1 MLQQR
6 FDIIL
11 PPTIPNYLLIFAII
25 CFTCVLGY
33 LQMINFGRSM
43 CQISLFM
50 HQPLNLLKHLFKSDI
65 HAPSFNPSPKT
76 PSHSTSISPKISKP
90 ISTTQMDPDQYLNQ
104 APPPVEITDDDL
116 DINQQRNALSLLGIF
131 LGNLPPYPLA
141 INTLK
146 KKEQL
151 EGSISITG
159 LDYGLCQFVFSSES
173 DKEKLLKKS
182 PCSSSRFLVCFAEW
196 EPPTP
201 QAVAMLIHAPYW
213 IHIWDLPREYCTKKI
228 GDKLGGQLGHVLT
241 TFICEDIASHKLFI
255 RVRVVINVARP
266 LLTEVT
272 ASHNKIPFT
281 ASLRYEN
288 IPLLCFICGLLGHD
302 KAHCPRKLYP
312 SPSTS
317 CFGPELR
324 ARRGWRQVDE
334 VTLKPV
340 PVQPPESFWD
350 SFGTRFNHFEVPTED
365 SNQFTSYLNDPV
377 LIYEPFFQQGQDFPV
392 KQELQLS
399 TVEAITFFQN
409 SGNYLLTPLHAL
421 SFSGRILTLK
431 PLSFRFFQGSYFK
444 TNVCLRRHLLNR
456 HKSNSLFYVLCNHS
470 KGSFF
475 RHHLAYPYLPSDISV
490 CSFFPSAD
498 DNSSSGMF
506 QKHRP
511 LRISEPTPATMIPVY
526 PSPDSVL
533 KCPAEVLSDLNEAED
548 FRQNLIEEQK
558 AIEADLA
565 MQKLSP
571 TVITLMKVSK
581 SVADELKIGV
591 DVIRPVIPEATRME
605 SMIQSPRS
613 PTSRKRTRESAQDPK
628 GKKKQHSDEEMVEAA
643 SQKWLHEQK

>member
-1 MLQQR
+1 
-6 FDIIL
+6 
-11 PPTIPNYLLIFAII
+11 
-25 CFTCVLGY
+25 
-33 LQMINFGRSM
+33 MINFGRSK

-50 HQPLNLLKHLFKSDI
+50 QQFSNPLKWLFK
-65 HAPSFNPSPKT
+65 PGFLVFSFNPSPAI
-76 PSHSTSISPKISKP
+76 PPHSTFIPNLP
-90 ISTTQMDPDQYLNQ
+90 NPPPTTSMEPDQYLNQ
-104 APPPVEITDDDL
+104 APLPVEITDDDL

-141 INTLK
+141 ISTLK

-159 LDYGLCQFVFSSES
+159 LDYGLCQFVFSSEN

-201 QAVAMLIHAPYW
+201 QVVAMLIHAPYW

-228 GDKLGGQLGHVLT
+228 GDKLGGQIGHVLT

-281 ASLRYEN
+281 ATLRYEN

-317 CFGPELR
+317 RFGPELR

-350 SFGTRFNHFEVPTED
+350 SFGTRFNHFEVPVDD
-365 SNQFTSYLNDPV
+365 SNQFTNYLNDPV
-377 LIYEPFFQQGQDFPV
+377 LIHEPFFQQGQDFPV

-409 SGNYLLTPLHAL
+409 S
-421 SFSGRILTLK
+421 
-431 PLSFRFFQGSYFK
+431 
-444 TNVCLRRHLLNR
+444 
-456 HKSNSLFYVLCNHS
+456 
-470 KGSFF
+470 
-475 RHHLAYPYLPSDISV
+475 
-490 CSFFPSAD
+490 D
-498 DNSSSGMF
+498 DNSSSGIF

-511 LRISEPTPATMIPVY
+511 LRISEPSPSTMIPVC

-533 KCPAEVLSDLNEAED
+533 KCPAEVLSDLTEDED
-548 FRQNLIEEQK
+548 FRQNIIEEQK

-571 TVITLMKVSK
+571 TVITLMKVSQ
-581 SVADELKIGV
+581 SVADELKTGV
-591 DVIRPVIPEATRME
+591 DVIRLVIQEETRME
-605 SMIQSPRS
+605 SINHPSRS
-613 PTSRKRTRESAQDPK
+613 PTTRKRTRDTTQDPK

>member
-409 SGNYLLTPLHAL
+409 S
-421 SFSGRILTLK
+421 
-431 PLSFRFFQGSYFK
+431 
-444 TNVCLRRHLLNR
+444 
-456 HKSNSLFYVLCNHS
+456 
-470 KGSFF
+470 
-475 RHHLAYPYLPSDISV
+475 
-490 CSFFPSAD
+490 D

>member
-1 MLQQR
+1 
-6 FDIIL
+6 
-11 PPTIPNYLLIFAII
+11 
-25 CFTCVLGY
+25 
-33 LQMINFGRSM
+33 MISFGRCM

-50 HQPLNLLKHLFKSDI
+50 HQPHKLLKQLFKSGI
-65 HAPSFNPSPKT
+65 HAHSINPHSTT
-76 PSHSTSISPKISKP
+76 PSHSTLISPIISNP
-90 ISTTQMDPDQYLNQ
+90 ISLPQMDHDQYLNQ
-104 APPPVEITDDDL
+104 APPPVEIMDDDL
-116 DINQQRNALSLLGIF
+116 DINQQRNVLSLLGIF

-141 INTLK
+141 ISTLK
-146 KKEQL
+146 KKDQL

-159 LDYGLCQFVFSSES
+159 LDYGLCQFVFSPES

-182 PCSSSRFLVCFAEW
+182 PCSSSRFLVCFSEW

-255 RVRVVINVARP
+255 RVRVVINAARP
-266 LLTEVT
+266 LLTKVT
-272 ASHNKIPFT
+272 TSHNKIPFT

-317 CFGPELR
+317 RFGPELR

-334 VTLKPV
+334 VALKPV
-340 PVQPPESFWD
+340 PVQPPESCWD
-350 SFGTRFNHFEVPTED
+350 SFGTRFNHFEVPTEEA
-365 SNQFTSYLNDPV
+365 NQFTSYLNDPV
-377 LIYEPFFQQGQDFPV
+377 LIHEPFFQQGQDFLI

-409 SGNYLLTPLHAL
+409 SGNYLLIPLHTSSSIGL
-421 SFSGRILTLK
+421 ILTLK
-431 PLSFRFFQGSYFK
+431 TLSFGFLQGSYLK
-444 TNVCLRRHLLNR
+444 TTVCLRKHLLNR
-456 HKSNSLFYVLCNHS
+456 QKTNSLFYVLCNHS
-470 KGSFF
+470 RVSFSC
-475 RHHLAYPYLPSDISV
+475 RHLTHLSLPSGISV
-490 CSFFPSAD
+490 CLFWPSAD
-498 DNSSSGMF
+498 DHSSSGMF

-511 LRISEPTPATMIPVY
+511 LRISEPTSTTMVPVC

-533 KCPAEVLSDLNEAED
+533 KCPAEVLSDLNETED
-548 FRQNLIEEQK
+548 FCQNLIEEQK

-581 SVADELKIGV
+581 SVADELKTGV

-605 SMIQSPRS
+605 SMNQSPRS
-613 PTSRKRTRESAQDPK
+613 PSSRKRTRENAQDPK
-628 GKKKQHSDEEMVEAA
+628 GKKKQHSD
-643 SQKWLHEQK
+643 